1 MKSALIAVGAAL
13 LASVLTLRF
22 AGGDAGLDEAAVD
35 ERVAAALADS
45 SITPRVIAFTAESD
59 EDSWLRGRN
68 NDGSPRPGPANHQNP
83 LIEAGNAVCFLTKVE
98 FQDMSGAEDTNACSV
113 SIDDFTGWWQINAV
127 LGDGSDSSLRCNAR
141 CVVWE

>member
-1 MKSALIAVGAAL
+1 MKSALIAIGAAL
-13 LASVLTLRF
+13 LASVLTLQF
-22 AGGDAGLDEAAVD
+22 AGGQGGLDVAAVD

-45 SITPRVIAFTAESD
+45 AITPRVISFTAESA
-59 EDSWLRGRN
+59 EDSWLQGRN
-68 NDGSPRPGPANHQNP
+68 RDGSPRPGPSNHQNP
-83 LIEAGNAVCFLTKVE
+83 LIEAENAVCFLTKVE

-113 SIDDFTGWWQINAV
+113 SIDEFTGWWQVNAI

>member
-13 LASVLTLRF
+13 LASVLTLQF
-22 AGGDAGLDEAAVD
+22 AGEDAGLDEAAVD

-45 SITPRVIAFTAESD
+45 SITPRVITFTAESD

-83 LIEAGNAVCFLTKVE
+83 LIESENAVCFLTKVE

-141 CVVWE
+141 CIVWE